1 VHGIFFLSQ
10 KRTYVLLQKGGMNML
25 RDYKQTDLEKWVG
38 AFYAELGMRH
48 AGDLREEAVADAL
61 GIDLVYRPCPSMRYE
76 AGRYRCITINSAL
89 PRPVQREQFFHELGH
104 ILRGHTG
111 KQLEM
116 RKSFRDLQEAQAS
129 QFQLYA
135 ALPFFMVSKLR
146 LTDCQTH
153 PACLLAQ
160 EFGVTRQLA
169 EKRLA
174 QIRRRIISERLHR
187 QFVARLHG
195 RGPRPA

>member
-1 VHGIFFLSQ
+1 MRHFLFVSE
-10 KRTYVLLQKGGMNML
+10 RNICSYTKGGINML
-25 RDYKQTDLEKWVG
+25 HDYKQTDLEKWVG
-38 AFYAELGMRH
+38 AFYADLGMRH
-48 AGDLREEAVADAL
+48 AGDLREEVVADAL

-76 AGRYRCITINSAL
+76 AGHYRCITINSAL

-135 ALPFFMVSKLR
+135 ALPFFMVSKMR
-146 LTDCQTH
+146 LADCQIH

-195 RGPRPA
+195 RGPKPA